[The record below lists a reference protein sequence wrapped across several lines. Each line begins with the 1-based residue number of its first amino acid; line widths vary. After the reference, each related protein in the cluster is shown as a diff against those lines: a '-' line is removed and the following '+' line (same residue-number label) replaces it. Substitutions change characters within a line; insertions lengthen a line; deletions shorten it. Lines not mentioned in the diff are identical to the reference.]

1 MADRGEPQPAKRARG
16 HGVPVAPIGYGLL
29 GAGIVAILDRMRRAQ
44 QRQRPTGL
52 RIALPEGDLVELER
66 GLRVGADQDSVEWVD
81 LSLRLASVVVRQNR
95 MVPPSVLAVR
105 LSDEAVELILDCGD
119 QEGDPPPPFRKG
131 ATKRSWM
138 LTRGRDRIEELKADL
153 DVTGV
158 DAPLPSLVTL
168 GRDEHGIFMINIEK
182 AGSIAVSGEEADQ
195 LIQGIATELAT
206 ATWAD
211 QIDLVLVGFGDSEEK
226 LERVS
231 HANSLQ
237 TVAGKLERRIRER
250 KALLALVNQ
259 ATNSDTRWLDGGDAW
274 DLCVVVCSAEIA
286 VSEGAAVER
295 IIRLAGD
302 GSLGVAVMCG
312 RDVASARWRVLAGGG
327 RVTVEGA
334 ARDWT
339 SFSAQ
344 QVPRNLVEGV
354 ESLVSVAANTDGVPP
369 RNAPY
374 QALSMPIPELP
385 SGVGGRVP
393 GDDLS
398 AAADSGSQGENLE
411 VHVLGPVAIVGA
423 ARQFT
428 RAWAVELVVYL
439 VMHPGGVVNEQW
451 ATALWPDKVM
461 APASLHSTAS
471 AARRS
476 LGTAASGEDHLPRGR
491 GRLALGPHVRSDW
504 DTFVAKSRSG
514 APRDWKSALLL
525 IRGRP
530 FDGIRSPDWV
540 LLEGILA
547 TIEAVVVDLASRYA
561 EHCLGSLDPQG
572 SEWAARQGLRVSPY
586 DERLYRILMR
596 SANAAGNPAGV
607 EAIMAELVHL
617 VADDVEPFDAV
628 HPETLALYRR
638 LSRRP
643 LASRSH

>member
-1 MADRGEPQPAKRARG
+1 
-16 HGVPVAPIGYGLL
+16 VAPIGYGLL

-66 GLRVGADQDSVEWVD
+66 GLRIGADQDSVEWVD
-81 LSLRLASVVVRQNR
+81 LSLRLASVVVRQNQI
-95 MVPPSVLAVR
+95 VPPSVLAVR

-119 QEGDPPPPFRKG
+119 QVGDPPTPFEIG
-131 ATKRSWM
+131 STQRSWM
-138 LTRGRDRIEELKADL
+138 LPRGRDRIEELKADL

-158 DAPLPSLVTL
+158 DAPIPSLVTL

-182 AGSIAVSGEEADQ
+182 AGSIAVSGAEADQ
-195 LIQGIATELAT
+195 LVQGIATELAT

-211 QIDLVLVGFGDSEEK
+211 QIDLVLVGFGDSDEK

-231 HANSLQ
+231 HASSLQ

-259 ATNSDTRWLDGGDAW
+259 ATNSDIRWLDGGDAW
-274 DLCVVVCSAEIA
+274 DLCVVVCSAEVA
-286 VSEGAAVER
+286 ASEVAAVER

-312 RDVASARWRVLAGGG
+312 RDVASAHWRVVAGGG

-339 SFSAQ
+339 SFSSQ
-344 QVPRNLVEGV
+344 HVPRNLVEGV
-354 ESLVSVAANTDGVPP
+354 ESLVSVAAKTDGVPP
-369 RNAPY
+369 RNGPY
-374 QALSMPIPELP
+374 EALSMPIPELP
-385 SGVGGRVP
+385 SGAGDARVT
-393 GDDLS
+393 GDKAS
-398 AAADSGSQGENLE
+398 AGADSGSQRASVE
-411 VHVLGPVAIVGA
+411 VRVLGPVEIVGA

-439 VMHPGGVVNEQW
+439 VVHPGGVVNEQW
-451 ATALWPDKVM
+451 ATALWPDKIM

-476 LGTAASGEDHLPRGR
+476 LGTAASGEDHLPRAR
-491 GRLALGPHVRSDW
+491 GRLALGHDVRSDW

-514 APRDWKSALLL
+514 APSDWESALLL

-530 FDGIRSPDWV
+530 FDGLRSPDWV

-561 EHCLGSLDPQG
+561 EHCLGSFDPRG
-572 SEWAARQGLRVSPY
+572 AEWAARQGLRVSPY

-617 VADDVEPFDAV
+617 VADDIEPYDAV
-628 HPETLALYRR
+628 HPETLALYRS

-643 LASRSH
+643 LVSRSH